1 MPGLMSTLYTSYS
14 GMSVSQTNIQTASH
28 NINNMNTAGYSR
40 QQVVQSQRSAYS
52 YPGLYSSKLGAGQVG
67 QGVQATDIVRV
78 RNSFYDFQ
86 FRNESHNYGETVK
99 KYEAYTHMESI
110 FNEPS
115 DSSISSAYN
124 DFYMAWQELSKRPGD
139 AGSIDVVVQNSDYLA
154 QNINSVLTKLESMQS
169 QIDKDIQDNV
179 DSINSSID
187 TLRELDKHIKL
198 VEGSGKTPNDLYD
211 QRDAIIDE
219 LSFKMDLTKDDTQK
233 FLESAMEPGREVV
246 VGEDAQ
252 GNTVLK
258 VSVKEVYNSQGSYL
272 GSVDLTK
279 PLLTKDD
286 EGNNVVTGYEVLNS
300 RGESI
305 GYMEV
310 DAQGDPAGAVY
321 LNGNGEAIIAPND
334 IQLDLSQ
341 ASGEL
346 QGSVDMIKNIDT
358 YIKDLKDMSKY
369 LADAV
374 NEILNDP
381 PVLDE
386 DGEEIRRELFIIDA
400 NGKLSVSPDAKTMLG
415 SIPGNDMVD
424 MSGKIYNLKN
434 EAIIPVSDSNG
445 QPVLDSNGEPKLIS
459 LNTFYNDMIQRLG
472 NETQQVMRDESNQ
485 SKILNEIE
493 SSRISVTGVSLDEE
507 MINLIQFQHSYNASA
522 KVISIIDS
530 LLEVVVNGLK
540 R

>member
-1 MPGLMSTLYTSYS
+1 
-14 GMSVSQTNIQTASH
+14 
-28 NINNMNTAGYSR
+28 
-40 QQVVQSQRSAYS
+40 
-52 YPGLYSSKLGAGQVG
+52 
-67 QGVQATDIVRV
+67 
-78 RNSFYDFQ
+78 
-86 FRNESHNYGETVK
+86 
-99 KYEAYTHMESI
+99 
-110 FNEPS
+110 
-115 DSSISSAYN
+115 
-124 DFYMAWQELSKRPGD
+124 
-139 AGSIDVVVQNSDYLA
+139 QNSDYLA
-154 QNINSVLTKLESMQS
+154 QNINSVMTKLESMQS
-169 QIDKDIQDNV
+169 QIEKDIQDNV

-246 VGEDAQ
+246 VGEDKG

-279 PLLTKDD
+279 AVQDE
-286 EGNNVVTGYEVLNS
+286 EGNVTGYQVVNS
-300 RGESI
+300 RGEQI
-305 GYMEV
+305 GYMNV
-310 DAQGDPAGAVY
+310 DAQGDPTGSVY
-321 LNGNGEAIIAPND
+321 INDIGEVIAPND

-358 YIKDLKDMSKY
+358 YIKDLKDMSEY

-381 PVLDE
+381 PAFDE
-386 DGEEIRRELFIIDA
+386 DGEEIKRELFVVDA
-400 NGKLSVSPDAKTMLG
+400 NGRLTVSPDAKSTLG

-424 MSGKIYNLKN
+424 MAGKIYNLKN

-445 QPVLDSNGEPKLIS
+445 NPVLDSNGEKKFIS

-472 NETQQVMRDESNQ
+472 NETQQVLRDESNQ